1 MTSFVQIVQN
11 SYPER
16 LGMICIV
23 EINWIFKIAFTV
35 LKPFLSKRTLDK
47 VINFSYKVVDLIV
60 AGSIRSAIIL

>member
-47 VINFSYKVVDLIV
+47 VIIFPYNDIDSI
-60 AGSIRSAIIL
+60 ASGSSRTAIIL